1 MTADPDVSRRPSI
14 VGNLLNITK
23 KGKAAGRKGL
33 RQEALMYG
41 PNTSTSSSSTGT
53 SNSCTT
59 SSTSASSTSASNS
72 DSTTNSST
80 SSSAS
85 VGSDVEFKL
94 GLVLLEEHGLDMV
107 LPSNSA
113 STFTMN
119 VSILTNSVLK
129 ESMGSFKFSNDKPLS
144 FPMALPSSTCTTSAE
159 VMDTMEVEVE
169 LRDGSKGLATAT
181 TKLPQQNCDIELSVQ
196 LEPWFTSPLYEE
208 LVPCT
213 QPPTITLGIYLALN
227 TKEPAEAT
235 GLGAASSP
243 LVLPLDS
250 NSKEEDME
258 EQVST

>member
-41 PNTSTSSSSTGT
+41 PNTSTSSFSASSSSTSSSST
-53 SNSCTT
+53 ST
-59 SSTSASSTSASNS
+59 SSTSTTST
-72 DSTTNSST
+72 STTNSST

-113 STFTMN
+113 STFTMD

-129 ESMGSFKFSNDKPLS
+129 ESMGSFNFSHDQPLS

-213 QPPTITLGIYLALN
+213 QPPTITLGIYLALH
-227 TKEPAEAT
+227 TKEPVEAT
-235 GLGAASSP
+235 GLSSPSSP
-243 LVLPLDS
+243 LVQDS
-250 NSKEEDME
+250 NSEEEDME